1 MLVRRGDKLA
11 AAEWTRPMRSIPAT
25 GLPTDAERLR
35 IIYAVQRM
43 LSAADEEATLVREAC
58 EVLASSGLYLMV
70 GIGVAEPD
78 GSVSTI
84 ASSGNGPELFQA
96 ENLLA
101 RWDATPLG
109 NGVIGQAIRTG
120 LPTTMP
126 TSAAAWD
133 PWRASAGPAV
143 RSVAAFPFGLDDTVG
158 VFIVQSSASKFV
170 SEEIELISGLAHD
183 VGRTLENLRM
193 RVLLAAERDRARRS
207 EERLAA
213 LWKLTITRDF
223 DLDSQAQAIISEG
236 VATLGFDWGTIGRV
250 EGETLFLDF
259 VVNELERPRAGEAIP
274 LGSALS
280 GDAIAAGR
288 TVIWD
293 DLRADARLRDTVP
306 VIERGLR
313 AFTATPFY
321 VSGRLYVL
329 NFGANNRTRRPL
341 IDDDRSYIDLLVAF
355 FSRAL
360 QRRDDEAQIRYLR
373 NHDPLTGLP
382 NRERFLERLDAHIE
396 RAQRSHT
403 RFALFNLDVD
413 RFRATIED
421 YGAQFADEVIA
432 ELGRRLSKLMLEG
445 QELFRNSGDSFTILF
460 PELAAP
466 EQADSLARTA
476 VEAVAIPL
484 HAGEHEITISAS
496 VGMALFPDDGTSS
509 HALTMAAATALT
521 RAKRDSKREVRF
533 FSRDLD
539 DRLSRRRR
547 LIDELQG
554 AASRG
559 ELVLHYQPWI
569 DLSDYG
575 VGGCEALVRWEH
587 PRLGL
592 VEPDDFITLAEETDL
607 IHEVGRW
614 VFQQAARTAA
624 QAAQN
629 GSPLVIAINLSARQF
644 TNPDL
649 IGELRDAISSAGTD
663 PHTLEVEVTESFT
676 MRDPMRAAAVLT
688 TLREMGLRIALDDF
702 GIGHSSLGYLK
713 HLPVDIIKI
722 DRSFVNGIP
731 REAADAAI
739 ARAVIALAQS
749 IRCEAR
755 AEGVESHDQALWL
768 AAAGCRTA
776 QGFWISR
783 PLPQAELT
791 NWLRERRPRL

>member
-1 MLVRRGDKLA
+1 MLVRRGDKRTA
-11 AAEWTRPMRSIPAT
+11 GEWRSLMRSLPAT

-35 IIYAVQRM
+35 IIYAIQRM
-43 LSAADEEATLVREAC
+43 LSAADEESTLVREAC
-58 EVLASSGLYLMV
+58 NVLASSGLYLMV

-78 GSVSTI
+78 GSVRSI
-84 ASSGNGPELFQA
+84 ASSGSGRELFFA
-96 ENLLA
+96 ESLLA
-101 RWDATPLG
+101 RWDSTPLG

-126 TSAAAWD
+126 TSDAAWD
-133 PWRASAGPAV
+133 PWRASAGAAV

-158 VFIVQSSASKFV
+158 VVIIQSSEIKFT
-170 SEEIELISGLAHD
+170 SEEIELISGLAQD
-183 VGRTLENLRM
+183 IGRTLENLRM
-193 RVLLAAERDRARRS
+193 RLLLASERDRARRS

-236 VATLGFDWGTIGRV
+236 VTTLGFDWGTIGRV

-259 VVNELERPRAGEAIP
+259 VVNEFERPRANEAIP
-274 LGSALS
+274 LASALS

-293 DLRADARLRDTVP
+293 DLRNDARLRDTIP

-321 VSGRLYVL
+321 VNGRLYVL

-396 RAQRSHT
+396 RAHRSHT
-403 RFALFNLDVD
+403 RFAVFNLDVD

-466 EQADSLARTA
+466 EQADKLARNA
-476 VEAVAIPL
+476 VEAVAVPL
-484 HAGEHEITISAS
+484 HAGDHEITITAS

-509 HALTMAAATALT
+509 HTLTMAAATALT
-521 RAKRDSKREVRF
+521 RAKRDVSRDYRF

-554 AASRG
+554 AAARG

-587 PRLGL
+587 PRMGL

-607 IHEVGRW
+607 IHEIGRW

-624 QAAQN
+624 QAAES

-644 TNPDL
+644 TNPEL
-649 IGELRDAISSAGTD
+649 IGELRDAISSAGAD
-663 PHTLEVEVTESFT
+663 PHMLEVEVTESFT
-676 MRDPMRAAAVLT
+676 MRDPLRAASVLT
-688 TLREMGLRIALDDF
+688 DLRTMGLRIALDDF

-791 NWLRERRPRL
+791 TWLRERRTRL

>member
-1 MLVRRGDKLA
+1 MGLL
-11 AAEWTRPMRSIPAT
+11 PAT
-25 GLPTDAERLR
+25 GLPTDSARLR
-35 IIYAVQRM
+35 IIYAIQRM
-43 LSAADEEATLVREAC
+43 LSAADDEAALVRDAC
-58 EVLASSGLYLMV
+58 QVLASSGLYLMV

-78 GSVSTI
+78 GSVRMM
-84 ASSGNGPELFQA
+84 ASSSSTHDLFAA
-96 ENLLA
+96 ESPHA

-126 TSAAAWD
+126 TSDSAWD
-133 PWRASAGPAV
+133 PWRMTAGHLV

-158 VFIVQSSASKFV
+158 AVIIQSSAGKFV

-183 VGRTLENLRM
+183 IGRTLENLRM
-193 RVLLAAERDRARRS
+193 RLLIASERDRARRS

-250 EGETLFLDF
+250 EGATLFLDF
-259 VVNELERPRAGEAIP
+259 VVSELDRPRAGEAIP
-274 LGSALS
+274 LSTALS

-293 DLRADARLRDTVP
+293 DLLSDSRHRDSIP
-306 VIERGLR
+306 VIEHGLR

-329 NFGANNRTRRPL
+329 NFGANERVRRPL

-413 RFRATIED
+413 RFRTTIED

-432 ELGRRLSKLMLEG
+432 ELSRRLSTLMREG

-460 PELAAP
+460 PELTAP
-466 EQADSLARTA
+466 EQADALARAA

-496 VGMALFPDDGTSS
+496 VGMALYPDDGTSS
-509 HALTMAAATALT
+509 HTLTMAATTALT
-521 RAKRDSKREVRF
+521 RAKRDVSREYRF

-547 LIDELQG
+547 LIDELHG
-554 AASRG
+554 AGARG
-559 ELVLHYQPWI
+559 EFVLHYQPWI

-592 VEPDDFITLAEETDL
+592 VEPDDFITIAEETDL

-614 VFQQAARTAA
+614 VFAQAARTAA
-624 QAAQN
+624 AASQS

-644 TNPDL
+644 TNPEL
-649 IGELRDAISSAGTD
+649 IGELKDAINASGAD
-663 PHTLEVEVTESFT
+663 PHTLEIEVTESFT

-688 TLREMGLRIALDDF
+688 NLREMGLRIALDDF

-722 DRSFVNGIP
+722 DRSFVSGIP

-755 AEGVESHDQALWL
+755 AEGVENHDQAIWL

-783 PLPQAELT
+783 PLPQAELHD
-791 NWLRERRPRL
+791 WLRERKTRA

>member
-1 MLVRRGDKLA
+1 MGLL
-11 AAEWTRPMRSIPAT
+11 PAT
-25 GLPTDAERLR
+25 GLPTASERLR
-35 IIYAVQRM
+35 IIYAIQRM
-43 LSAADEEATLVREAC
+43 LSAADEEASLVRDAC
-58 EVLASSGLYLMV
+58 DVLARSGLYLMV
-70 GIGVAEPD
+70 GIGFAEPD
-78 GSVSTI
+78 GSVRTI
-84 ASSGNGPELFQA
+84 ASSSSTHDLFAA
-96 ENLLA
+96 ENLHA
-101 RWDATPLG
+101 RWDSTPLG

-126 TSAAAWD
+126 TSDGAWD
-133 PWRASAGPAV
+133 PWRASAGHLV

-158 VFIVQSSASKFV
+158 VVVIQSSAGTFL
-170 SEEIELISGLAHD
+170 SEEIELISGLAYD

-193 RVLLAAERDRARRS
+193 RILIASERDRARRS

-236 VATLGFDWGTIGRV
+236 VSTLGFDWGTIGRV

-259 VVNELERPRAGEAIP
+259 VVNEFDRPRAGEAIP
-274 LGSALS
+274 LATALS

-293 DLRADARLRDTVP
+293 DLRNESRHRDTVP

-321 VSGRLYVL
+321 VSGRLWVL

-460 PELAAP
+460 PELHAP
-466 EQADSLARTA
+466 EQADALARVA
-476 VEAVAIPL
+476 VEAVATPL
-484 HAGEHEITISAS
+484 HAGEHEITITAS

-521 RAKRDSKREVRF
+521 RAKRDVTREYRF

-554 AASRG
+554 AGARG

-614 VFQQAARTAA
+614 VFAQAARTAA
-624 QAAQN
+624 ASAKS

-644 TNPDL
+644 TNPEL
-649 IGELRDAISSAGTD
+649 IGELKDAINASGAD
-663 PHTLEVEVTESFT
+663 PHTLEIEVTESFT

-783 PLPQAELT
+783 PLPQADLQA
-791 NWLRERRPRL
+791 WLRERKARL

>member
-1 MLVRRGDKLA
+1 
-11 AAEWTRPMRSIPAT
+11 MRSIPAT

-35 IIYAVQRM
+35 IIYAIQRM
-43 LSAADEEATLVREAC
+43 LSAADDEAKLVCEAC

-250 EGETLFLDF
+250 EGETLFLNF